1 LKGICLGVLTADCA
15 PVLIYDK
22 NIKMISVIHAGWKGA
37 LGGIIKE
44 VIFYFKKK
52 GSNFRNINAVIGPC
66 ISKKNYEVKEDFV
79 TKFIKKD
86 KKNRKFFSKKN
97 YKTYFSLNS
106 YIKHE
111 IIRLGIKNIEIINRD
126 TYNSKNNFFSARKSI
141 KNKVNDYG
149 RNISVIMIN

>member
-1 LKGICLGVLTADCA
+1 
-15 PVLIYDK
+15 
-22 NIKMISVIHAGWKGA
+22 M
-37 LGGIIKE
+37 
-44 VIFYFKKK
+44 
-52 GSNFRNINAVIGPC
+52 IGPC
-66 ISKKNYEVKEDFV
+66 ISKKNYEVKKDFV
-79 TKFIKKD
+79 NKFIKKD